1 MQLQMHLSMPIGG
14 EINIHTERRASAS
27 KINVRSGRDAEA
39 DKPIETEELAHG
51 TLAIFLT
58 GKIYGCLNHD
68 LLRRQAGGSIS
79 HSMTS
84 SFAAV
89 TQNDDNN
96 DTSHHNHS
104 LVGQIVI
111 IHHHQHH

>member
-1 MQLQMHLSMPIGG
+1 MPTGD
-14 EINIHTERRASAS
+14 EIAIHSERRASAS
-27 KINVRSGRDAEA
+27 KINVRSGRDADA
-39 DKPIETEELAHG
+39 DKPIKTEVLAHG
-51 TLAIFLT
+51 TLAISLT

-84 SFAAV
+84 SFVAV
-89 TQNDDNN
+89 TQKDDNN

-111 IHHHQHH
+111 IHHYQHH